1 MQLTV
6 YTMRSTLRLMEPS
19 TTQQTA
25 FRLPTSLL
33 ERLDQYAVRLRG
45 EQPGITITRADVV
58 RLLLTRALDEAEA
71 QRPPNKS
78 GLRRRR

>member
-1 MQLTV
+1 
-6 YTMRSTLRLMEPS
+6 MEPA

-25 FRLPTSLL
+25 FRLPTALL
-33 ERLDQYAVRLRG
+33 ERLDGYAERLRA

-58 RLLLTRALDEAEA
+58 RLLLTRALDEVDKVPS
-71 QRPPNKS
+71 RS